1 MPLTVDERIRRNQA
15 AQDAEKQAQRT
26 AVRRNQHTAQIQS
39 TEHRFDGQ
47 IDKCRGEKR
56 GAYHVGGLSKCTVQD
71 KKRKVRQAAEAAGK
85 SLDSARVI
93 YQLED
98 IDLQARCSDGLTQTS
113 LDSFF
118 SAHTCMRKGDEV
130 GRDEDEEDEEEEGGN
145 EPVSAY

>member
-1 MPLTVDERIRRNQA
+1 M
-15 AQDAEKQAQRT
+15 
-26 AVRRNQHTAQIQS
+26 
-39 TEHRFDGQ
+39 
-47 IDKCRGEKR
+47 
-56 GAYHVGGLSKCTVQD
+56 QD

-130 GRDEDEEDEEEEGGN
+130 GRDEDEEEEEEEGGN